1 MCGILGLIE
10 YSGAPLS
17 HLKAKVMRRATSNLL
32 KESERRGRSA
42 AGVFVLTDEK
52 ASLFKTNL
60 PASKFIQTA
69 GYSEVMKD
77 INKKNVFKAMIGHAR
92 QKTKGH
98 EKFNVNNHPI
108 KANRI
113 VGVHNGIIGN
123 DDILFGKYDKRLF
136 RSGEVDSEIIF
147 RLIDLYRRDN
157 CDLVESVKRTCSDI
171 SGSYTCA
178 FIDTEYPSYVTI
190 FSSNAF
196 SNAHIYV
203 YEEAKVIAFASEEYI
218 LNHAL
223 EDNSILDPSFVTHK
237 IGVVKEGFRI
247 NILNGRL
254 LKFDTSIGLDTNIG
268 KKKLLAIGST
278 QKHLLSIP
286 ELNGG
291 GCSLLGKS
299 SHHIMTDHCDRD
311 CLKCPYYREQ

>member
-10 YSGAPLS
+10 YSGVPLS

-42 AGVFVLTDEK
+42 AGVFVLTDDK

-77 INKKNVFKAMIGHAR
+77 INKKSVFKAMIGHAR

-108 KANRI
+108 VANKI
-113 VGVHNGIIGN
+113 VGIHNGIISN
-123 DDILFGKYDKRLF
+123 DDSLFGKYDKRLF
-136 RSGEVDSEIIF
+136 RKGKVDSEIIF

-157 CDLVESVKRTCSDI
+157 CDLVESVKKTCSDI
-171 SGSYTCA
+171 AGSYTCA
-178 FIDTEYPSYVTI
+178 FIDTEHPSYVTI
-190 FSSNAF
+190 FSNSSYSNAY
-196 SNAHIYV
+196 IYV
-203 YEEAKVIAFASEEYI
+203 YEESKAIAFASGEFI

-223 EDNSILDPSFVTHK
+223 KDNSILDPAFVTYK
-237 IGVVKEGFRI
+237 IEVKDEGFRI
-247 NILNGRL
+247 NILNGKIFR
-254 LKFDTSIGLDTNIG
+254 FDINADKKAINKQISSINPKTRWYWL
-268 KKKLLAIGST
+268 
-278 QKHLLSIP
+278 
-286 ELNGG
+286 
-291 GCSLLGKS
+291 
-299 SHHIMTDHCDRD
+299 
-311 CLKCPYYREQ
+311 